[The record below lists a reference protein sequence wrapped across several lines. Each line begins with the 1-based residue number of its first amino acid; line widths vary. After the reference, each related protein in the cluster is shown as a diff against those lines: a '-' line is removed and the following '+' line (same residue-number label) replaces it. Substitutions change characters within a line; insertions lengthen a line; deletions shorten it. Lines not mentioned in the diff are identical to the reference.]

1 MEEEILPFGVF
12 AMATKNLSSP
22 VRTYSLAGML
32 GLEEQNTQELIGR
45 IQLGLPFSSL
55 DVFHRTIGISKS
67 KIAFTI
73 VLRPSTM
80 ARRKKSGYLSAEQS
94 ERLVRLAKVS
104 ESAVSLFEG
113 DVVKA
118 REWMEKPRAALSG
131 KTPLEMT
138 ATELGA
144 REVENLIL
152 RLEDGTFS

>member
-1 MEEEILPFGVF
+1 
-12 AMATKNLSSP
+12 MATKNLSSP
-22 VRTYSLAGML
+22 ARSVSLAGLL

-45 IQLGLPFSSL
+45 IQAGLPFSSF
-55 DVFHRTIGISKS
+55 DVFHRASGISKPQ
-67 KIAFTI
+67 IASTI
-73 VLRPSTM
+73 VLKPSTM
-80 ARRKKSGYLSAEQS
+80 ARRKKSGYLSADQS

-113 DVVKA
+113 DVAKA
-118 REWMEKPRAALSG
+118 REWMEKPRSALGG